1 MPAKR
6 KNKQAS
12 EKAPLHRTGA
22 TERHYVPGY
31 PKKLYIY
38 KLKAS
43 KFWWARYFAN
53 GNAVRKSTKTEN
65 KRLAI
70 AFAKQFYDEITMGAR
85 AGQGAALAATS
96 FDVCLKQML
105 EADKAAFDRG
115 DTKLRSLRRFSTSY
129 CISCGRPQ
137 AFVLFSIC
145 WDVCQQVTVLISDFY
160 L

>member
-31 PKKLYIY
+31 PKKLYTLQAQGQQVLVGALLREWQRGAQVHQDG
-38 KLKAS
+38 KQAT
-43 KFWWARYFAN
+43 
-53 GNAVRKSTKTEN
+53 GHC
-65 KRLAI
+65 
-70 AFAKQFYDEITMGAR
+70 FAKQFYDEITLGAR

-129 CISCGRPQ
+129 CISCCRPQ